1 MTQLSYL
8 ILLAPAIRTDVG
20 DRITSLCDLSGLATT
35 DKTSLVNALNE
46 VKAGLATA
54 GASINDAAPSGSTV
68 YSSNKTEA
76 VAVAAAAAIV
86 DDDSTS
92 AATTWSSVKLEAQ
105 ITAAIAAIV

>member
-1 MTQLSYL
+1 MTQSSNL
-8 ILLAPAIRTDVG
+8 ILLAQAIGTDIG
-20 DRITSLCDLSGLATT
+20 DLITSRGDLSGLVTT
-35 DKTSLVNALNE
+35 DKTRLVNALNE
-46 VKAGLATA
+46 VKAGLATTC
-54 GASINDAAPSGSTV
+54 ASINDAAPSGSTV

-92 AATTWSSVKLEAQ
+92 AATTCSSVKLEAQ